1 MKELHLEPELFVDL
15 VHATSD
21 ALAIPVQL
29 IEKDYYISA
38 VLRLLSKS
46 AYASQIVFKG
56 GTSLSKAYQLIN
68 RFSEDVDF
76 AVISEQMS
84 GNQVKTLLSH
94 LMKEVTVGLRED
106 KEFSDISKGSKYRK
120 QAFLYDAKIELDAS
134 TNPIP
139 ARIIVE
145 ISAFANPFPNEKRV
159 IEPFVT
165 TFLKNQDMDDFITQ
179 YHLEPFELNVLS
191 LKQTLCEK
199 TVSLIRFSMSNSPL
213 AALSSKIRHFYDLDA
228 LLSIGQLRDYVLDK
242 AFASDVESL
251 IRHDRQAFDEPKGWG
266 ELGSL
271 SASPLMTDFDALWTS
286 LSPIYEKNLSL
297 IAYRP
302 IPSPEVIKSSF
313 TVILKSLE
321 KVHIEKISAQ

>member
-1 MKELHLEPELFVDL
+1 MKELYLEPELFTDL

-21 ALAIPVQL
+21 ALGIPVQL

-38 VLRLLSKS
+38 ILRLLSKS
-46 AYASQIVFKG
+46 AYAPQIVFKG

-94 LMKEVTVGLRED
+94 LIKEVTAGLVED
-106 KEFSDISKGSKYRK
+106 KEFPDISKGSKYRK
-120 QAFLYDAKIELDAS
+120 QAFLYDTKIELDAN

-145 ISAFANPFPNEKRV
+145 ISAFANPFPNEKRM

-165 TFLKNQDMDDFITQ
+165 TFLKSQGMDDCITQ

-228 LLSIGQLRDYVLDK
+228 LLSIEQLLGTMFLTKRLQVMWK
-242 AFASDVESL
+242 AL
-251 IRHDRQAFDEPKGWG
+251 
-266 ELGSL
+266 
-271 SASPLMTDFDALWTS
+271 
-286 LSPIYEKNLSL
+286 
-297 IAYRP
+297 
-302 IPSPEVIKSSF
+302 
-313 TVILKSLE
+313 
-321 KVHIEKISAQ
+321 

>member
-1 MKELHLEPELFVDL
+1 MKELYLEPELFTDL

-38 VLRLLSKS
+38 ILRLLSKS
-46 AYASQIVFKG
+46 AYAPQIVFKG

-94 LMKEVTVGLRED
+94 LIKEVTAGLVED
-106 KEFSDISKGSKYRK
+106 KEFPDISKGSKYRK
-120 QAFLYDAKIELDAS
+120 QAFLYDTKIELDAN

-145 ISAFANPFPNEKRV
+145 ISAFANPFPNEKRM

-165 TFLKNQDMDDFITQ
+165 TFLKSQGMDDFITQ

-228 LLSIGQLRDYVLDK
+228 LLSIEQLLGTMFLTKRLQVMWK
-242 AFASDVESL
+242 AL
-251 IRHDRQAFDEPKGWG
+251 
-266 ELGSL
+266 
-271 SASPLMTDFDALWTS
+271 
-286 LSPIYEKNLSL
+286 
-297 IAYRP
+297 
-302 IPSPEVIKSSF
+302 
-313 TVILKSLE
+313 
-321 KVHIEKISAQ
+321 